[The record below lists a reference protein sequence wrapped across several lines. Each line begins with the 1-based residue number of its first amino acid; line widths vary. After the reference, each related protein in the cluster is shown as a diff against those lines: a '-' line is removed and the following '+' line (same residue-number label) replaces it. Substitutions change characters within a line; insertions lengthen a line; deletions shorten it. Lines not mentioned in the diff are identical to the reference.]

1 MILSKYYPLFAEKD
15 QHDTAELAE
24 TVLDGLMED
33 CNRAAIPKPYFPEI
47 EEHIEVSDSEMAELY
62 WSYHK

>member
-1 MILSKYYPLFAEKD
+1 MVLSEYYELFAEKD

-33 CNRAAIPKPYFPEI
+33 CNKATIPKPYYK
-47 EEHIEVSDSEMAELY
+47 EVIYPSTLLSLTLLTD
-62 WSYHK
+62 

>member
-1 MILSKYYPLFAEKD
+1 MVLSEYYELFAEKD

-33 CNRAAIPKPYFPEI
+33 CNKATIPKPYYK
-47 EEHIEVSDSEMAELY
+47 EVLHFSPLSFLLLC
-62 WSYHK
+62 